1 MNTNLNLPPAELI
14 QEPGHFQEAL
24 EKFSRHS
31 ILAVDT
37 EANSLYAYQEQVCLI
52 QISSPDRD
60 YIVDPLALEDIS
72 PLGEIFRNPEI
83 EKVFHASEYDIKIL
97 WDDFQFQ
104 MENLFD
110 TMIAARM
117 LGRKKLGLDSLLEEI
132 FGVKVSKRFQRAD
145 WSRRPLPAD
154 MLRYAQLDT
163 HFLIQIRN
171 WLAEELKEAG
181 RWEIA
186 QEDFRRAARAYQRP
200 EKDRLPSCWRQ
211 QGARD
216 LPPQKAAVLKEL
228 NAYRDRIARERD
240 LPLFKVLGNKTL
252 LALAEECPTTR
263 EQLKRS
269 GIPRKKQAL
278 RLGEGLYQAI
288 RAGVNAQPIRPPRR
302 PRPDDA
308 YLARERALKDWRKVK
323 AREAGL
329 NSAVILPRYLL
340 DELARE
346 NPRTREELAEI
357 MEEEVPLRYAHY
369 GGEILRVLSRA

>member
-1 MNTNLNLPPAELI
+1 MNNNLNLPPAELI
-14 QEPGHFQEAL
+14 QKSDHFYTAL
-24 EKFSRHS
+24 ETFSRQP

-52 QISSPDRD
+52 QISSPDQD
-60 YIVDPLALEDIS
+60 YIVDPLSLPDIS
-72 PLGEIFRNPEI
+72 PLGEILADPGI
-83 EKVFHASEYDIKIL
+83 EKVLHASEYDVKIL

-104 MENLFD
+104 LENLFD

-117 LGRKKLGLDSLLEEI
+117 LGRKKLGLDSLLEEK
-132 FGVKVSKRFQRAD
+132 FGITVNKRFQRAD

-163 HFLIQIRN
+163 HFLIEIRN
-171 WLAEELKEAG
+171 WLAGELKQAG

-186 QEDFRRAARAYQRP
+186 QEDFRRAAQAYQRP
-200 EKDRLPSCWRQ
+200 ERDRLPSCWRQ

-216 LPPQKAAVLKEL
+216 LSPQQGAVLKEL
-228 NAYRDRIARERD
+228 NAYRDQIARERD

-252 LALAEECPTTR
+252 LALAEETPTTR
-263 EQLKRS
+263 EELRRAN
-269 GIPRKKQAL
+269 IPHKKQAE
-278 RLGEGLYQAI
+278 RLGEGLLQAV
-288 RAGVNAQPIRPPRR
+288 RGGLEAPPFRPPRR

-308 YLARERALKDWRKVK
+308 YLARERALKDWRKAK

-340 DELARE
+340 EELARE

-357 MEEEVPLRYAHY
+357 LEEEVPLRYAHY
-369 GGEILRVLSRA
+369 GGELLQVLSRA

>member
-1 MNTNLNLPPAELI
+1 MNSNLNLPPAELI
-14 QEPGHFQEAL
+14 QEPGQFQQAL
-24 EKFSRHS
+24 EEFSRQS

-52 QISSPDRD
+52 QISSSDRD
-60 YIVDPLALEDIS
+60 FIVDPLALEDIS
-72 PLGEIFRNPEI
+72 PLGEIFQNPEI

-104 MENLFD
+104 LENLFD

-117 LGRKKLGLDSLLEEI
+117 LGRKKLGLDSLLEEK

-154 MLRYAQLDT
+154 MLRYARLDT

-186 QEDFRRAARAYQRP
+186 QEDFRRATRAYQRP

-228 NAYRDRIARERD
+228 NTYRDRIARERD

-269 GIPRKKQAL
+269 GIPHKNQAL

-288 RAGVNAQPIRPPRR
+288 RTGVNAQPIRPPRR

-308 YLARERALKDWRKVK
+308 YLARERALKDWRKAK

-369 GGEILRVLSRA
+369 GGEILKVLSRT